1 MNKFKNVS
9 KRLVVFL
16 VLFSFLVGLLPLNFN
31 TETVYAAKG
40 KKNGTCYLFIV
51 DSDASAKALSDIGVS
66 DSSKAKILI
75 YNAGKNYDSSAAGK
89 NKDFKAALK
98 KVKSVKQGAVIFFPS
113 LLDVPP
119 GAFTQAFNDK
129 KHLTMNLLGNGST
142 SEHYGNNKAKNI
154 KLFIDALSG
163 LNKAKTKIIYN
174 LPIPAVSGSSD
185 ACKAVVITNENS
197 CFSKYFSTNK
207 TKFSVESNP
216 YSYYLNA
223 STIVSSLKAKDKT
236 TFKYLAY
243 GTDVDEKGNMA
254 SGDSSGD
261 SSEDADDNNVYTTS
275 NDGKVKDKDHLFG
288 DSGAPARYTMDGAEY
303 YDVAVPYNTS
313 IKHIGG
319 YATSA
324 TTENKSYHYIGSTND
339 WANKQN
345 GLFNVYNDGPGGL
358 SYISSKYTNFA
369 YDDNAGGLSYV
380 MADGVK
386 FYCAGIG
393 QGLYANSAWGLKVNK
408 NGEPNWD
415 AVLSEVLNGKY
426 PARAGMFFDLLLKD
440 GTQIH
445 FVACDFIGAVHS
457 IGGADTKQ
465 DGITYTHSKLN
476 CKQYLTMWHCDSPWH
491 MVECSAKKGSSRDT
505 IREKLG
511 ISKDNPVMYIRI
523 WKASLN
529 KDSGHITVASGMKD
543 GTSKGSALSDAA
555 DGSNPDKKEV
565 SDQYMKGYYDESELS
580 AWTKIINESYIG
592 YKSVTR
598 NELNQSDLS
607 SLSRWEKN
615 VKYDDLENHGVFH
628 IFRWLFMVM
637 AILMMIWS
645 VLLYCAYWMD
655 KVNPFCLPFSFVSI
669 LTLGRLE
676 TAPTEEE
683 CNFTTRGLFKEKDT
697 KSKFINHKYMLFVCI
712 SLIFFSVLILTGTL
726 YKIILTVIG
735 FVAGL
740 FGF

>member
-66 DSSKAKILI
+66 DSSKAKILV
-75 YNAGKNYDSSAAGK
+75 YNAGKDYDSSAAGN

-98 KVKSVKQGAVIFFPS
+98 KVKSVKQGAVVFLPS

-119 GAFTQAFNDK
+119 KAYTQAYNDK
-129 KHLTMNLLGNGST
+129 KHLTMNLVGNNGST
-142 SEHYGNNKAKNI
+142 FEHYGNKKGKNI

-163 LNKAKTKIIYN
+163 LNKAKTKIIFK
-174 LPIPAVSGSSD
+174 LPVPAVSGGTE
-185 ACKAVVITNENS
+185 AFKATVINNENS
-197 CFSKYFSTNK
+197 CFSNYFSSNK

-216 YSYYLNA
+216 CSSYTNYSTL
-223 STIVSSLKAKDKT
+223 VSSLKAKDKT

-243 GTDVDEKGNMA
+243 GKDVDEKGNMA
-254 SGDSSGD
+254 SSDSSGDSSGD
-261 SSEDADDNNVYTTS
+261 SDDNNVYTTS
-275 NDGKVKDKDHLFG
+275 NDGTVKDKDHLFG
-288 DSGAPARYTMDGAEY
+288 DSGAPARYTMDGAQY

-324 TTENKSYHYIGSTND
+324 TSTGKYKFSGSKND
-339 WANKQN
+339 WKTKQN
-345 GLFNVYNDGPGGL
+345 ALFNIFNNTVGELGAL
-358 SYISSKYTNFA
+358 SSAYTKFDF
-369 YDDNAGGLSYV
+369 DDNAGGLGYI
-380 MADGVK
+380 MIGDVK
-386 FYCAGIG
+386 CYTAAIG

-408 NGEPNWD
+408 NGEPNWNAISD
-415 AVLSEVLNGKY
+415 LLNQGTPVKSGLFY
-426 PARAGMFFDLLLKD
+426 DLLLKD

-445 FVACDFIGAVHS
+445 FIEQSMIGIGHAV
-457 IGGADTKQ
+457 GGPETTQ
-465 DGITYTHSKLN
+465 DKITYKKAN
-476 CKQYLTMWHCDSPWH
+476 MNYEQYRGMWHCDSPWQ
-491 MVECSAKKGSSRDT
+491 MVECSAKSGSSADK
-505 IREKLG
+505 IREALG
-511 ISKDNPVMYIRI
+511 ITKDNPVMYIRI
-523 WKASLN
+523 WNASLY
-529 KDSGHITVASGMKD
+529 KYAGKVTVASGMKE
-543 GTSKGSALSDAA
+543 GTSKGSALSDAS

-607 SLSRWEKN
+607 SLSRWEQN

-697 KSKFINHKYMLFVCI
+697 KSKFINHKYMLFVCL